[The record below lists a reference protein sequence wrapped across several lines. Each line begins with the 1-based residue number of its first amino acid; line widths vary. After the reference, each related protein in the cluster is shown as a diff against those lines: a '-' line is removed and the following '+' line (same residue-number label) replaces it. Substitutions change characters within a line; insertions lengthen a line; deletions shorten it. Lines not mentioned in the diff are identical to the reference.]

1 MQMNT
6 VTTQSAWRDA
16 LLRQGATFEDD
27 RVVHFGDRDAELLQ
41 AEVASACSP
50 LTGYRALRVGGKDAG
65 AFLQAQLTCDVR
77 LITGEH
83 AQLGGYCTP
92 KGRLLATFLAWMND
106 ADYMLQV
113 PAALA
118 ETLAARLR
126 RYILRSNATVDVD
139 PGLALIGL
147 TGPQARHAVA
157 EMLGSGAD
165 APLTVVRSGPI
176 MAIRTFGESLVAA
189 VPESQVADFWGRL
202 LDHARP
208 AGAPAWEWG
217 QIQSGIVWITPPT
230 QDLFL
235 PQMVGLD
242 ANAGVS
248 FDKGCYPGQEIV
260 ARAHYLGDLKRQLYR
275 VHSDTNAG
283 PGDGLFATG
292 STEPVGT
299 VVNAAPAPRGG
310 WDALAVLHRDAALNR
325 EIRLARTNGP
335 VVSVLAPA
343 GAAMSAA

>member
-6 VTTQSAWRDA
+6 ATTQSAWRND
-16 LLRQGATFEDD
+16 LLRQGAAFEHD
-27 RVVHFGDRDAELLQ
+27 RVVHFGDRDAELSQ
-41 AEVASACSP
+41 AEVATACSP
-50 LTGYRALRVGGKDAG
+50 LTDYRTLRVGGKDAG

-77 LITGEH
+77 LITGVH

-92 KGRLLATFLAWMND
+92 KGRLLATFLAWMHD

-113 PAALA
+113 PATLA
-118 ETLAARLR
+118 ETVAARLH
-126 RYILRSNATVDVD
+126 RYVLRSNVTVDVD

-147 TGPQARHAVA
+147 TGPHATRAMA
-157 EMLGSGAD
+157 EILGSAAD
-165 APLTVVRSGPI
+165 APLKVVRSGSI
-176 MAIRTFGESLVAA
+176 VAIRAFGESLVVA
-189 VPESQVADFWGRL
+189 VPETQVLDLWERL
-202 LDHARP
+202 LGHARP

-217 QIQSGIVWITPPT
+217 QIQSGVVWITPPT

-242 ANAGVS
+242 ANGGVS

-275 VHSDTNAG
+275 VHSDINSE

-292 STEPVGT
+292 SAEPVGT

-310 WDALAVLHRDAALNR
+310 WDALAVLRREALHQ
-325 EIRLARTNGP
+325 EIRLARTSGP
-335 VVSVLAPA
+335 MVTALAPA